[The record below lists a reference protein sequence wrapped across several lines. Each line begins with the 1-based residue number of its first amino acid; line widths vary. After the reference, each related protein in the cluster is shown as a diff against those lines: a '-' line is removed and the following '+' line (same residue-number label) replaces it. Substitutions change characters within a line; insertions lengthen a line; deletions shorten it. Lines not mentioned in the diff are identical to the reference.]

1 MGKNLFLLLL
11 LFLFSENLS
20 AQLFEIGPSFG
31 VNSISGDQAKGS
43 FLDRSEMGFGMIFK
57 YNRNYRFAYRIN
69 YHYLPTI
76 YRESDDL
83 SSKQISINEFA
94 AGVEFNFFDFQ
105 KPYGPHKSTPYL
117 LAELGFANFNNQTRV
132 SIPVGIGFK
141 TKLFTNI
148 AVAFEARAQYVFGDN
163 IEGDPTSPNSKPYTQ
178 NLNSRNDWYIFTGVN
193 IVYTFGRQNCYTRP
207 M

>member
-1 MGKNLFLLLL
+1 MFMGKNLFLLLL

-94 AGVEFNFFDFQ
+94 AGVEFNFFDYQ
-105 KPYGPHKSTPYL
+105 
-117 LAELGFANFNNQTRV
+117 NF
-132 SIPVGIGFK
+132 I
-141 TKLFTNI
+141 
-148 AVAFEARAQYVFGDN
+148 
-163 IEGDPTSPNSKPYTQ
+163 
-178 NLNSRNDWYIFTGVN
+178 
-193 IVYTFGRQNCYTRP
+193 
-207 M
+207 